1 MHISNRRQDMSTN
14 KHKDKQLESDPDSNS
29 KLTAFTEKY
38 RFSCQSGFSWLE
50 GSFSFLFSAEK
61 KQSF

>member
-29 KLTAFTEKY
+29 E
-38 RFSCQSGFSWLE
+38 
-50 GSFSFLFSAEK
+50 
-61 KQSF
+61 